1 MPPVKTCRSG
11 GAILLPLLLSL
22 MLPSSCSVLEDR
34 EDCPCRLRVEVRK
47 RCRLTPEREVQLRL
61 RSEVS
66 DASLVEIRPLAD
78 LQGYNI
84 EMRVPKGPVRA
95 DGFVGLDHCRQEED
109 VLTIPYGMDADS
121 LYWVSGS
128 VDARGET
135 AVLPIRI
142 RKEHVRIHL
151 RFLYDEEGPYPF
163 IPVIRSST
171 AGLRLQDGTPV
182 SGPFRCFPRKTEDA
196 SFDAILPRQLN
207 PDDLVLEIRRMEDD
221 PDGTPRTEIPL
232 GRLISGSGAFSWEDE
247 DLKDLLIQFDYANAG
262 ISLQIMD
269 WELGQVITCII

>member
-1 MPPVKTCRSG
+1 MTSRSG
-11 GAILLPLLLSL
+11 GLLLPLLLCL
-22 MLPSSCSVLEDR
+22 MLPPSCSVLEDR

-47 RCRLTPEREVQLRL
+47 RCRLSPEREVRLRL

-66 DASLVEIRPLAD
+66 DASLEESRPLAE

-84 EMRVPKGPVRA
+84 EMRVPKGTVRA
-95 DGFVGLDHCRQEED
+95 DGFVGLNHCREEED
-109 VLTIPYGMDADS
+109 ILTIPYGMDADS

-142 RKEHVRIHL
+142 RKEYVRFHL

-163 IPVIRSST
+163 VPAIRSST
-171 AGLRLQDGTPV
+171 AGLRLNDGTPV
-182 SGPFRCFPRKTEDA
+182 PGPFRCFPRETGEA
-196 SFDAILPRQLN
+196 RFEAVLPRQIE
-207 PDDLVLEIRRMEDD
+207 PDDLVLEIRRREDD
-221 PDGTPRTEIPL
+221 PAAAPLTEIPL
-232 GRLISGSGAFSWEDE
+232 GRLICSSGAFSWEDE

-262 ISLQIMD
+262 ITLQVMD
-269 WELGQVITCII
+269 WELGEVITCII